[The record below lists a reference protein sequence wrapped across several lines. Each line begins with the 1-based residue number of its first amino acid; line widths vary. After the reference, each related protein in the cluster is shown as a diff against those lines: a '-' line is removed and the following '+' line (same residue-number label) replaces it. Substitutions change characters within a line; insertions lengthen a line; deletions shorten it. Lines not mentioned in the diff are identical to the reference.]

1 MTPFA
6 RRRIDAA
13 AHSIPGKPSMT
24 IHDGG
29 RLRLRATPRR
39 WAIQAPFHIT
49 GYTFTAFDALIVELV
64 DGQGRVGRG
73 EAQGVYY
80 HQDTSASMLAQVEAM
95 RARIEAG
102 ITREELQALL
112 PAGGARNALDCAL
125 WDLEAKRAGKPVW
138 ELAGLAAPRPLRT
151 TYTLGAED
159 PGAMADRA
167 RAYAQAR
174 AIKLKLTDDERNAER
189 VLAVRQARPDA
200 WLMVDAN
207 QGFTRESF
215 ARLLPTLVAA
225 RVDVVE
231 QPFPVGSEAWLDGLE
246 RPIRIAADESV
257 QDRGD
262 LAKVAGRV
270 DVINIKLDKC
280 GGLTEALAIAGEARR
295 QGFGLMVGNMG
306 GSSLAMGPA
315 FVVGQLCD
323 VVDLDGPLG
332 LLADYVPS
340 VVYEDG
346 AVWCPEDL
354 WGGPEAAPRVPRGAL
369 ST

>member
-1 MTPFA
+1 
-6 RRRIDAA
+6 
-13 AHSIPGKPSMT
+13 MT
-24 IHDGG
+24 IHDSG
-29 RLRLRATPRR
+29 RLRLRATPRS
-39 WAIQAPFHIT
+39 WAIEAPFHIT
-49 GYTFTAFDALIVELV
+49 GYTFNAFDALIVELV
-64 DGQGRVGRG
+64 DEQDRVGRS

-80 HQDTSASMLAQVEAM
+80 HQDTSTSMLAQVEAL
-95 RARIEAG
+95 RERVEAG

-125 WDLEAKRAGKPVW
+125 WDLEAKRTGKPVW
-138 ELAGLAAPRPLRT
+138 ELAGQAAPRPLRT
-151 TYTLGAED
+151 TYTLSAEQ
-159 PGAMADRA
+159 PEAMAGRA

-189 VLAVRQARPDA
+189 VLAVREARPDA

-215 ARLLPTLVAA
+215 ARLLPTLVEA
-225 RVDVVE
+225 RVEVVE
-231 QPFPVGSEAWLDGLE
+231 QPFPVGREAWLDGLE
-246 RPIRIAADESV
+246 RPIRLAADESV

-262 LAKVAGRV
+262 LAGLVGRV

-280 GGLTEALAIAGEARR
+280 GGLTEALDIVKEARR
-295 QGFGLMVGNMG
+295 LGFGLMVGNMG

-315 FVVGQLCD
+315 FVVGQSCD

-332 LLADYVPS
+332 LLVDYSPS

-346 AVWCPEDL
+346 AVWCPEAV
-354 WGGPEAAPRVPRGAL
+354 WGGPAAVPA
-369 ST
+369 

>member
-1 MTPFA
+1 
-6 RRRIDAA
+6 
-13 AHSIPGKPSMT
+13 MT

-39 WAIQAPFHIT
+39 WAIETPFHIT
-49 GYTFTAFDALIVELV
+49 GYTFSAFDALIVELV
-64 DGQGRVGRG
+64 DEQGRVGRS

-95 RARIEAG
+95 RARVEAG

-125 WDLEAKRAGKPVW
+125 WDLEAKRVGKPVW
-138 ELAGLAAPRPLRT
+138 ELAEQAAPRPLRT
-151 TYTLGAED
+151 TYTLSAED
-159 PGAMADRA
+159 PDTMARRA
-167 RAYAQAR
+167 AAYTQAR
-174 AIKLKLTDDERNAER
+174 AIKLKLTDDDRNAER
-189 VLAVRQARPDA
+189 VLAVREARPDV

-215 ARLLPTLVAA
+215 ARLMPTLEEA

-231 QPFPVGSEAWLDGLE
+231 QPFPVGNEAWLDGLE

-262 LAKVAGRV
+262 LAKLAGRV

-280 GGLTEALAIAGEARR
+280 GGLTEALAMAEEASRL
-295 QGFGLMVGNMG
+295 GFGLMVGNMG

-332 LLADYVPS
+332 LLVDWSPS

-346 AVWCPEDL
+346 AIWCPEAL
-354 WGGPEAAPRVPRGAL
+354 WGGPAAVPAWPDRCDPRGDA